1 MKKNILAFCLSILAT
16 AAFAQSGTNS
26 PYSQYG
32 LGVLTDQGNSYN
44 RGMNGVGL
52 GLRESNQINYI
63 NPASYSSI
71 DSLTFVFDVG
81 MSLQITNFKEGNVKK
96 NAKNA
101 DFEYAVGG
109 FRLMPKVGL
118 AFGII
123 PFTNIG
129 YNYQSTGTVNRDDI
143 SGTTTYTNTYSGEGG
158 LHEAFVGLGWQ
169 PVKGVSLGVNGGY
182 LWGNCT
188 RTVSNAY
195 SDSYVN
201 TLSKTMSFD
210 VTNYKVNFGVQLS
223 RNLSAKDLL
232 TLGATYSIGHKLNA
246 DPTLD
251 IVSTNSQT
259 GVTDTIQFV
268 ANNGIE
274 LPHEFALGLAYTHN
288 NSFTVAFDYQMQQWS
303 KVHYPKYNDTGNGKP
318 TFYSA
323 SGIFSDRQKFNLG
336 MEYCRDKAGRNFAS
350 RVCYRLGASYT
361 TPYLKINGLE
371 GPKEFSVSGG
381 FGLPILNQWNNRSI
395 LNISAQWVRSSA
407 KDMITENTFRINIG
421 LTFNDRWFA
430 KWKFD

>member
-129 YNYQSTGTVNRDDI
+129 YNDQSTGTVNRDDI

-251 IVSTNSQT
+251 IVSTNHMS
-259 GVTDTIQFV
+259 
-268 ANNGIE
+268 
-274 LPHEFALGLAYTHN
+274 LPSVWLTHTTTALPWLSTTRC
-288 NSFTVAFDYQMQQWS
+288 S
-303 KVHYPKYNDTGNGKP
+303 
-318 TFYSA
+318 
-323 SGIFSDRQKFNLG
+323 SGARCI
-336 MEYCRDKAGRNFAS
+336 
-350 RVCYRLGASYT
+350 
-361 TPYLKINGLE
+361 
-371 GPKEFSVSGG
+371 
-381 FGLPILNQWNNRSI
+381 I
-395 LNISAQWVRSSA
+395 LNIMTLATASLPFIPLLECSLTDRSLISVWNIA
-407 KDMITENTFRINIG
+407 ETRLDETSLLAYVTVSEQVTPLLISKSTDWKDLRNFP
-421 LTFNDRWFA
+421 
-430 KWKFD
+430 

>member
-158 LHEAFVGLGWQ
+158 LHEAFIGLGWQ

-195 SDSYVN
+195 SDS
-201 TLSKTMSFD
+201 
-210 VTNYKVNFGVQLS
+210 
-223 RNLSAKDLL
+223 
-232 TLGATYSIGHKLNA
+232 
-246 DPTLD
+246 
-251 IVSTNSQT
+251 
-259 GVTDTIQFV
+259 
-268 ANNGIE
+268 
-274 LPHEFALGLAYTHN
+274 
-288 NSFTVAFDYQMQQWS
+288 
-303 KVHYPKYNDTGNGKP
+303 
-318 TFYSA
+318 
-323 SGIFSDRQKFNLG
+323 
-336 MEYCRDKAGRNFAS
+336 
-350 RVCYRLGASYT
+350 
-361 TPYLKINGLE
+361 
-371 GPKEFSVSGG
+371 
-381 FGLPILNQWNNRSI
+381 
-395 LNISAQWVRSSA
+395 
-407 KDMITENTFRINIG
+407 
-421 LTFNDRWFA
+421 
-430 KWKFD
+430 